1 MHKWGAIILAG
12 AALVAAQPGSAEKLP
27 LARSEVSDGGF
38 RMEMVDLTPR
48 FMAFHKATEGVADP
62 VARFAL
68 WQEHYGFAAVPPGP
82 LGEQMARE
90 MLEEAWPQYGAHI
103 EKIGRG
109 AATFGSEPME
119 TLKAVAGLL
128 DVSEPIDLR
137 FVAYVGAFDD
147 NAFVAGIDGR
157 PIVNFP
163 VEMAPERRRLVLPHE
178 MTHAVHMKLAKA
190 SGGWERTIAATLL
203 QEGLAM
209 HVARELSPGEA
220 VTAYVEHR
228 PGWWAEAEA
237 RRSEILRG
245 ILPALGEKDGE
256 TVFRFTM
263 GNGPAGIEREAYAA
277 GWFVVDYMRA
287 GGMSLT
293 EIARISEA
301 DMSAAIGEVIGKMVA
316 DASKAS

>member
-1 MHKWGAIILAG
+1 MSKWGAIVLAG
-12 AALVAAQPGSAEKLP
+12 AALMAAQPGLAEKLP
-27 LARSEVSDGGF
+27 LVRSEVSDGAF
-38 RMEMVDLTPR
+38 RMELVDLTPR
-48 FMAFHKATEGVADP
+48 FMAFHGAAKGIADP
-62 VARFAL
+62 AARFAL

-82 LGEQMARE
+82 QGEQMARE
-90 MLEEAWPQYGAHI
+90 MLDEAWPQYGAHI

-109 AATFGSEPME
+109 AATFGSEPMD
-119 TLKAVAGLL
+119 TLKAVARLL
-128 DVSEPIDLR
+128 DANEPIDLR
-137 FVAYVGAFDD
+137 FVTYIGAFDD
-147 NAFVAGIDGR
+147 NAFVAGVDGR

-163 VEMAPERRRLVLPHE
+163 VEMAPDRRRPVLPHE

-209 HVARELSPGEA
+209 HVARELSPGEPI
-220 VTAYVEHR
+220 TAYVEHR
-228 PGWWAEAEA
+228 PGWWADAEA
-237 RRSEILRG
+237 RRGEILSG

-277 GWFVVDYMRA
+277 GWFVVEYMRES
-287 GGMSLT
+287 GMSLA

-301 DMSAAIGEVIGKMVA
+301 DMPAAVGEAIGKMVA
-316 DASKAS
+316 DAPKAS